1 MHFFPVRASL
11 LCLNTSSSSLP
22 VIHIRHAVHTPY
34 TCTLGAR
41 GVGTAAPL
49 PHSRRAVS
57 APTWRGSG
65 RWWAGQRRGEEITCK
80 IICMKKFPT
89 MMRGGMLPTGPRHL
103 HLGTVEDD
111 GLHQG
116 GRLGGHLHGPGAAH
130 RSCQRRH

>member
-80 IICMKKFPT
+80 ITNNMHEKVPY
-89 MMRGGMLPTGPRHL
+89 
-103 HLGTVEDD
+103 DD
-111 GLHQG
+111 ENNEIEFLTY
-116 GRLGGHLHGPGAAH
+116 
-130 RSCQRRH
+130 